1 LTSAQDFDVSLRE
14 AERELREAQTADDVR
29 RIWRKHFEKL
39 GHRSL
44 GRLLTGLSAAELQ
57 TSRKTAN
64 EED

>member
-1 LTSAQDFDVSLRE
+1 VTSTVDFDAALRE

-29 RIWRKHFEKL
+29 RLWRKHFGTL

-44 GRLLTGLSAAELQ
+44 GRLLLGRSAGELL
-57 TSRKTAN
+57 TRRKAGA

>member
-57 TSRKTAN
+57 TSRKTN